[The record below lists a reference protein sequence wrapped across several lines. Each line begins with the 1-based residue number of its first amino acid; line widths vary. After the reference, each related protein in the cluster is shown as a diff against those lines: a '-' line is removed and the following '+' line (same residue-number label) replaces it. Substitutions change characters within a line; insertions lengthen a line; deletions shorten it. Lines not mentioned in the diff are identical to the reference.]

1 MRLRI
6 DFPQKAAFVLGV
18 ILSIFGIA
26 SIIIA
31 VIAFS
36 EKIWGHYLGT
46 GLWCGIFMFLTGL
59 CGVVAGQLR
68 KPCAVKTYLITSV
81 ISTCLSAVMLV
92 LSAGG
97 LDFNSN
103 FYKHSSIYKKY
114 PRSTNIVHIFSL
126 CLAIFSFITS
136 LTSVGVCIKYLFF
149 QKANN
154 CPSNQSSRENDNL
167 MCGGTSSEICTN
179 NASTSRTPLRERT
192 FSRSNTPRETASIHT
207 PLRENEPLA
216 STSSNNTRL
225 HPVRHA
231 QSRHINTNSS
241 NCHSNETNRSITLEH
256 IRHEQSCEDNS
267 RRSDHVDLPRRING
281 TPSSTYSDHSQNSY
295 LAAVELMPAAS
306 TDFPPQYDDLTP
318 NVFGEDEL
326 PPYEEV
332 IQELTDTSEGEVAV
346 NEGDIPQ
353 ERYVNCPVVNADPT
367 PVSSGAGTNATTT
380 TAKTVTS
387 SPLRLATISSI
398 SLPPLSTSSG
408 NNKSDVQLSKYYKQN
423 VSKEN
428 SRSIPARPASD
439 CHISRSLNLR
449 NTNSQSMY
457 AVASEA
463 TTQDGNHP
471 VKSSLVSSNKANPQG
486 VTLHDFSGVV
496 INRAQYQL
504 KPSVGAGSSRPKSQP
519 LCSSESLRAGDREYI
534 TVKDSYEN
542 CNGDKHKTNPCTS
555 DTSSLMSPNLP
566 HLPPRLH
573 SPTRTNKSSHSL
585 HHTEHHHLHHHHHH
599 HHHHRS
605 QNKQTISTS
614 LSAKCEPTKVSNKN
628 TDKTST
634 NECKDVLGT
643 SSQNQ
648 VSSHSD
654 CSGVKLVPLSK
665 ETLSSGNRSKHYNRN
680 KREIILPAKEFDP
693 LAASMKAAE
702 KLSMME
708 NSEKNLRDGHSRNK
722 HSECTVHK
730 SEGKCLRSKEDK
742 CKDPLLV
749 CRPKAR
755 LECGKSGVIRY
766 SSDRSQRKSS
776 STQAERLNQ
785 FRWSD
790 SKKRAALQQKLS
802 SSVRDWDTN
811 EHSQQKIVAEFSP
824 ASIFQCPPSQSSNV
838 IRMHDMKKASP
849 SLSRKSGTVGVHSIG
864 VCTNKSVN
872 PRDEIHVAPEEILK
886 IRTNP
891 NRDCEGSAFIV
902 SSSAAAEVR
911 YVPRLFEK
919 SPPKKCSSPQ
929 NPSKAVNGTKAA
941 PTAPHVSTAT
951 SWSNGIAKSTEH
963 NDSDDHDDSEPL
975 YSNEIS
981 SSCSTPSS
989 LMSSGSSMSCAG
1001 RELTERPSFSLPAD
1015 VTRKLVSSEQAY
1027 MNISEAN
1034 TVVVPMARISPLTVN
1049 KSCSSS
1055 CLVSGI
1061 SSSPVTPAMLAN
1073 NRTSV
1078 GSLQTPTSIVAKNNL
1093 QLQDNASSPGLFKS
1107 SPSKYVN
1114 TEIIRR
1120 HTPSPTLPPPLLSP
1134 SRNNTQAISD
1144 EEVPVSLEPLP
1155 SALIPATVDVIEIA
1169 GAESK
1174 VLNKLEQQQQSSEPE
1189 LIPDLEIPNE
1199 NNPIEPLPVSAGVNC
1214 ENGEVIEV
1222 SNQGRDVEEAAA
1234 APPPSPSPAAAV
1246 VNVFPQVN
1254 AESKPMYSILL

>member
-46 GLWCGIFMFLTGL
+46 GLWCGISMFLSGL
-59 CGVVAGQLR
+59 SGVVAGQLR
-68 KPCAVKTYLITSV
+68 RPCAIKTYLITSV

-103 FYKHSSIYKKY
+103 FYKHSFVYKKY
-114 PRSTNIVHIFSL
+114 PKESTSIIHIFSL
-126 CLAIFSFITS
+126 CLAIFGFISS

-149 QKANN
+149 QKTNN
-154 CPSNQSSRENDNL
+154 CSSNQSSRENDNL
-167 MCGGTSSEICTN
+167 MCTSSESRIN

-207 PLRENEPLA
+207 PLRESEPLA
-216 STSSNNTRL
+216 STSSHNARFHSPRHTQTGNNN
-225 HPVRHA
+225 HA
-231 QSRHINTNSS
+231 PS
-241 NCHSNETNRSITLEH
+241 NNRHSNETNRFLSSDHLRHDQPCQDNTRRSEH
-256 IRHEQSCEDNS
+256 I
-267 RRSDHVDLPRRING
+267 DLPRRITDNG

-295 LAAVELMPAAS
+295 IAAVELMPAAS

-332 IQELTDTSEGEVAV
+332 IQELTDTSDEEVVV
-346 NEGDIPQ
+346 NDGDIQQ
-353 ERYVNCPVVNADPT
+353 ERYVNCPVVNADPH
-367 PVSSGAGTNATTT
+367 PISSGVGTSHTT
-380 TAKTVTS
+380 TATVKTVTS
-387 SPLRLATISSI
+387 SPIRLATVSSI
-398 SLPPLSTSSG
+398 SLPPLSSSSG
-408 NNKSDVQLSKYYKQN
+408 NNKSDVQLSKHYKQN
-423 VSKEN
+423 VCGEN

-439 CHISRSLNLR
+439 CHISKSLNLR

-463 TTQDGNHP
+463 TTQDGNQHS
-471 VKSSLVSSNKANPQG
+471 KSSLVSSNKTNPQG
-486 VTLHDFSGVV
+486 VTFHDFSGVV

-504 KPSVGAGSSRPKSQP
+504 KSPEATSSSRPKSQ
-519 LCSSESLRAGDREYI
+519 LQNSNEALRAGDREYI
-534 TVKDSYEN
+534 IVKDSYEN
-542 CNGDKHKTNPCTS
+542 CSGDKNKNQSTPETS
-555 DTSSLMSPNLP
+555 TTVSPNLP
-566 HLPPRLH
+566 FLPPRLH
-573 SPTRTNKSSHSL
+573 SPTRPTKSHSSH
-585 HHTEHHHLHHHHHH
+585 HTDHHHHHH
-599 HHHHRS
+599 HHHHQRS
-605 QNKQTISTS
+605 QKQTISTS
-614 LSAKCEPTKVSNKN
+614 LSAKCEPTKVSHRV
-628 TDKTST
+628 TDKNLVS
-634 NECKDVLGT
+634 ECQDMLGT

-708 NSEKNLRDGHSRNK
+708 NSEKHLRDGHSRSK
-722 HSECTVHK
+722 HTECLVHK
-730 SEGKCLRSKEDK
+730 SEGRSSRSKEDK
-742 CKDPLLV
+742 SKDPLLV

-766 SSDRSQRKSS
+766 SSDRSQRKSN
-776 STQAERLNQ
+776 STQADRLHH

-790 SKKRAALQQKLS
+790 SKKRAALQQKMP
-802 SSVRDWDTN
+802 SSVRDWDTH

-824 ASIFQCPPSQSSNV
+824 ASIFQCPPSQSSNLM
-838 IRMHDMKKASP
+838 RMHDMKKASP
-849 SLSRKSGTVGVHSIG
+849 SLNRKSGTSTGVHSIG
-864 VCTNKSVN
+864 VSTNKSVN

-886 IRTNP
+886 IRTNSDHD
-891 NRDCEGSAFIV
+891 REGSAFIV

-919 SPPKKCSSPQ
+919 SPQKKRSSQ
-929 NPSKAVNGTKAA
+929 TTNGTSVV
-941 PTAPHVSTAT
+941 PTVSTPHVSTTT
-951 SWSNGIAKSTEH
+951 SWSNGTGKSVEH

-1001 RELTERPSFSLPAD
+1001 RELAERPNFTLAAD

-1055 CLVSGI
+1055 SLASGT
-1061 SSSPVTPAMLAN
+1061 SSLSTVAQGMLPSS
-1073 NRTSV
+1073 RTSL
-1078 GSLQTPTSIVAKNNL
+1078 GSLQTTTAIVAKNTI
-1093 QLQDNASSPGLFKS
+1093 QLQENTNSPKLFSSS
-1107 SPSKYVN
+1107 ASKYVN
-1114 TEIIRR
+1114 TDIIRSKDVPLR

-1134 SRNNTQAISD
+1134 SRHNTRTNSV
-1144 EEVPVSLEPLP
+1144 EEVPVALEPL
-1155 SALIPATVDVIEIA
+1155 LIPATVDIIEIA

-1174 VLNKLEQQQQSSEPE
+1174 VLNKQEQDTGLEPV
-1189 LIPDLEIPNE
+1189 PNLEIPNE
-1199 NNPIEPLPVSAGVNC
+1199 NNHIEPAVVVAAVNC
-1214 ENGEVIEV
+1214 DNGEVIEV
-1222 SNQGRDVEEAAA
+1222 SDQGRDVGAAA
-1234 APPPSPSPAAAV
+1234 VAAPAAAV
-1246 VNVFPQVN
+1246 VNGIPQVN
-1254 AESKPMYSILL
+1254 TE